1 MTSRKPP
8 KLAAA
13 LLRHLTADDGSL
25 VGDLEEGFKSGK
37 TSLWYWSQV
46 LGIVLT
52 NCIQTHTCAIS
63 LVLAAVVVSAGSTV
77 GWWQTRFAVPV
88 LLGMAITSW
97 KLWRLHRT
105 SLVILYVASVA
116 LVSPYWLSADTRSM
130 TAANQVFWTIT
141 RPVSHPASRQVRS
154 AVGSASSHLRDA
166 VMVWQPPGLQPQFTS
181 WQTRQ

>member
-141 RPVSHPASRQVRS
+141 RILGGYGVVGVLLVPFLILRLGRS
-154 AVGSASSHLRDA
+154 GPLSD
-166 VMVWQPPGLQPQFTS
+166 PPLHIS
-181 WQTRQ
+181 VTR